1 MWARQG
7 TVLSVRHL
15 TEAIISCIISLA
27 GERREYHFVV
37 PLIRFLTLFCKYPIM
52 ISCECGGTAYTADL
66 KSAGESLRVQIPP
79 FAPRKYPKS
88 LRISGFIVSEVPT
101 NSDTFLWGW
110 PFYAGVNEYEYP
122 YTLND
127 IWQNVIASTPQDTIS
142 NFAGLKGF
150 FYNIIID

>member
-7 TVLSVRHL
+7 TVLSAWHL

-52 ISCECGGTAYTADL
+52 ILCECGGTAYTADL

-79 FAPRKYPKS
+79 FAPTNNAW
-88 LRISGFIVSEVPT
+88 ITDDSGVCFFCC
-101 NSDTFLWGW
+101 NSSCNFSVGW
-110 PFYAGVNEYEYP
+110 PFYAGVNEYP